1 MNGFS
6 RYDVLYDGKNKATP
20 EEEITLF
27 LSNPMWKE
35 LDEYIKKECGAKPE
49 ISYNLYATQRRWNV
63 EYHLDGR
70 VLCTLFPDKNIFIAM
85 IDIGIEEE
93 KTVRDMLPECTD
105 YVQKL
110 FENTCC
116 TPLGRW
122 LTIEVSEKKV
132 LRDTENLVKI
142 RMAAPHPKSPP
153 AQQVQQAPEISNSSP
168 ILPVPPAPAQ

>member
-70 VLCTLFPDKNIFIAM
+70 VLCTLFPDKNIFVAM
-85 IDIGIEEE
+85 IDVGMEEE
-93 KTVRDMLPECTD
+93 KAVRAMLPACTV
-105 YVQKL
+105 YVQQL

-122 LTIEVSEKKV
+122 LAIEVSEKKV
-132 LRDTENLVKI
+132 LQDIQNLVKI
-142 RMAAPHPKSPP
+142 RMTPP
-153 AQQVQQAPEISNSSP
+153 TLPTQLPSSSASSE
-168 ILPVPPAPAQ
+168 VPPALPR